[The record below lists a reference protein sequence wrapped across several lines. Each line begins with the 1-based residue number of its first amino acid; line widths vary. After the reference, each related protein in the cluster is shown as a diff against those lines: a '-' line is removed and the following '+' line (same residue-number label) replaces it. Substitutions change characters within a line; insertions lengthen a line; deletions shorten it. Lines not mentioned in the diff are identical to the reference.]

1 MPRWL
6 VPPLV
11 VIAALVLC
19 AGASA
24 HPSVSPPLA
33 EQGTSQTFTLAV
45 PTEKEGVT
53 TTQIELTPPE
63 GFAIEAFVPASGWKR
78 TADQTG
84 SGEDVIIRKATF
96 TGGAT
101 PSGEAAVIQFVG
113 HGAEAGD
120 YEFRVRQTYSDG
132 TVVAWTGGEGSETP
146 AARVEV
152 KAQIGGGSGS
162 LAVIA
167 FVIATVALVAG
178 AIALLLQ
185 AGNRE
190 LA

>member
-6 VPPLV
+6 VSPLAV
-11 VIAALVLC
+11 VAALVLC
-19 AGASA
+19 ASASA
-24 HPSVSPPLA
+24 HPSLSPPLA

-63 GFAIEAFVPASGWKR
+63 GFAIEAFVPAAGWKR

-162 LAVIA
+162 LAIIA